1 MEEQEFNAAVSRLIR
16 QARARAGVTQEYLG
30 RQAGLSRGSITNI
43 EAGTQT
49 PPLYRLARIA
59 AALNMPTAELLPPL
73 VPDETADLSAR
84 HAAGVSAVW
93 AQAAELRDGH
103 GEG

>member
-16 QARARAGVTQEYLG
+16 HARQRAGVTQEHLG

-43 EAGTQT
+43 EAGTQM

-59 AALNMPTAELLPPL
+59 SALNVQPVELFPPAA
-73 VPDETADLSAR
+73 PDATADLSAR

-93 AQAAELRDGH
+93 ARAAELGDDH